1 MSQPLPEIPDNL
13 FSPKAAARF
22 LGVTDHT
29 LAVWRCTKRYALPY
43 VKVGRLVKYRR
54 EDLEHFIQQN
64 RFSDG
69 DANA

>member
-1 MSQPLPEIPDNL
+1 MSQPYPEIPDNL

-54 EDLEHFIQQN
+54 EDLECFIQQN
-64 RFSDG
+64 RCSDG
-69 DANA
+69 GVDA